1 LPAQATV
8 RSYAIDD
15 DRENEVNRLDVFIL
29 DEAGN
34 ILPNVGHQT
43 IRSFAQGG
51 STITASVALDRS
63 VPKQQFYVIA
73 NATDLMLASATNRAT
88 IEALTF
94 AAAKMPQQL
103 FIMSGASQLRAV
115 ADIASGLSLSI
126 SRTVARLDIKLDNVV
141 TNFKLKS
148 VRLMNVRNQSHMFQ
162 KLAAGKVT
170 FPATSALV
178 QYPTVP
184 LAIAQERGFASL
196 LYAFENYNADPKVIN
211 NTTSIMLGGEYAA
224 SGVTTFYRIE
234 VKDDA
239 GAFQIL
245 RNNLYAININKV
257 DGPGFVDEN
266 DAAIGTNANLR
277 YTIEQ
282 WKQSDVNAEFDG
294 TLSLAVSERQLNM
307 PRDAFGGM
315 VIVKTTADTWGLTS
329 PVDISGTPATW
340 LTVKQDG
347 DVCNYMAPTNATGK
361 ARTAYFYITAGSK
374 LRIKLQATQ
383 AYGDNAMVKLSTTS
397 IAAPYAG
404 AGIDAGSLPLMA
416 DITTLRKNIK
426 WEADPAFVK
435 FGETSDWVNFVAGI
449 PTSGTGV
456 GIGDTWQLSFAVAS
470 MAATTPSRS
479 AILKLKATDQN
490 TGVSEYYKLTIV
502 QLNNQVPTISVDR
515 LYMAAM
521 GDGMTLPLKITSN
534 GPWKASLYYYQYEG
548 ISLMANTSNK
558 NFIGLATDATGN
570 VLLPDYNDAPPHK
583 GWCRYDGSGN
593 DILYVK
599 FFNIAGTNTI
609 FDGYIGISDPTG
621 KSQVWVRIH
630 HGDYNPVTVNGLTIL
645 DRNLGAT
652 SRGTTSRSITTT
664 RAEAAKAMGYRY
676 QWGNVPNGY
685 ETLMKYDAAARTAYI
700 SPRTV
705 SSVPVEPN
713 KPFTRTNGYGQLL
726 IGNGYSWFTVDANT
740 PDSQRDFGRFL
751 DANAVSTIA
760 AADITKTN
768 PLAGVKTT
776 FDPCPEGYR
785 VPTALELKQIFLGPT
800 SLSSLDANQFG
811 RWILESTATP
821 ADVYFPASGACVYL
835 GNGFYAPLENS
846 ATKDMASIATE
857 GYYMSSSPAG
867 DNSRYHYMFFNQDK
881 AEMRNA
887 RHPGCGAIF
896 TTGLMSVRCVKAN

>member
-1 LPAQATV
+1 
-8 RSYAIDD
+8 
-15 DRENEVNRLDVFIL
+15 
-29 DEAGN
+29 
-34 ILPNVGHQT
+34 
-43 IRSFAQGG
+43 
-51 STITASVALDRS
+51 
-63 VPKQQFYVIA
+63 
-73 NATDLMLASATNRAT
+73 
-88 IEALTF
+88 
-94 AAAKMPQQL
+94 
-103 FIMSGASQLRAV
+103 
-115 ADIASGLSLSI
+115 
-126 SRTVARLDIKLDNVV
+126 
-141 TNFKLKS
+141 
-148 VRLMNVRNQSHMFQ
+148 
-162 KLAAGKVT
+162 
-170 FPATSALV
+170 
-178 QYPTVP
+178 
-184 LAIAQERGFASL
+184 
-196 LYAFENYNADPKVIN
+196 
-211 NTTSIMLGGEYAA
+211 MLGGEYAA

-558 NFIGLATDATGN
+558 
-570 VLLPDYNDAPPHK
+570 
-583 GWCRYDGSGN
+583 
-593 DILYVK
+593 
-599 FFNIAGTNTI
+599 
-609 FDGYIGISDPTG
+609 
-621 KSQVWVRIH
+621 
-630 HGDYNPVTVNGLTIL
+630 
-645 DRNLGAT
+645 
-652 SRGTTSRSITTT
+652 
-664 RAEAAKAMGYRY
+664 
-676 QWGNVPNGY
+676 
-685 ETLMKYDAAARTAYI
+685 
-700 SPRTV
+700 
-705 SSVPVEPN
+705 
-713 KPFTRTNGYGQLL
+713 
-726 IGNGYSWFTVDANT
+726 
-740 PDSQRDFGRFL
+740 
-751 DANAVSTIA
+751 
-760 AADITKTN
+760 
-768 PLAGVKTT
+768 
-776 FDPCPEGYR
+776 
-785 VPTALELKQIFLGPT
+785 
-800 SLSSLDANQFG
+800 
-811 RWILESTATP
+811 
-821 ADVYFPASGACVYL
+821 
-835 GNGFYAPLENS
+835 
-846 ATKDMASIATE
+846 
-857 GYYMSSSPAG
+857 
-867 DNSRYHYMFFNQDK
+867 
-881 AEMRNA
+881 
-887 RHPGCGAIF
+887 
-896 TTGLMSVRCVKAN
+896 